1 MKPRRKILLALGVLA
16 ALLAL
21 ALLFGRVPGVT
32 GVCPAIGYAYVG
44 EVELAFST
52 QPESVAACF
61 GDGCSP
67 APVTKAPDGK
77 WMVPQSPPYL
87 TPPVSATSIYV
98 EAVATTGARIALV
111 LPIETE
117 STGERP
123 FGPDC
128 GGPFRFKPVQVP
140 LG

>member
-1 MKPRRKILLALGVLA
+1 
-16 ALLAL
+16 
-21 ALLFGRVPGVT
+21 
-32 GVCPAIGYAYVG
+32 
-44 EVELAFST
+44 
-52 QPESVAACF
+52 
-61 GDGCSP
+61 
-67 APVTKAPDGK
+67 
-77 WMVPQSPPYL
+77 MVPQSPPYL

-98 EAVATTGARIALV
+98 EAAATTGARIALV